1 MNMPP
6 IEVLCVGETLMDL
19 LPGAEGQHYLPRAG
33 GAPANVAA
41 ALASLGR
48 RAGLASA
55 VGADWLGDAIV
66 ETLGAR
72 GVDTTHVIRDP
83 RRATGV
89 AVVNPGGGSGPG
101 FLLYRSNSADA
112 QFELSPAG
120 AAAARQSRIVHV
132 SSLLDASLAGDRV
145 YRGALAAIDRAN
157 TLVSYDVNLR
167 ESAWNDQGQMISS
180 ALRMMEN
187 ADIVKVTEEELRK
200 LRFEVDP
207 ARAGDKIWLIT
218 DGGDAARLVTAR
230 FEVRCEVPSVT
241 VVDTTGAGDASLAA
255 LLDSILAV
263 PSLNGWALA
272 DAERTLEHVV
282 RVGSYL
288 VQQSG
293 AMCDLRA
300 LSA

>member
-19 LPGAEGQHYLPRAG
+19 LPGADAESYLPRAG

-66 ETLGAR
+66 ETLRGR

-89 AVVNPGGGSGPG
+89 AVVNPGGESGPG

-132 SSLLDASLAGDRV
+132 SSLLTATPAGDRV
-145 YRGALAAIDRAN
+145 YRGVLAAIDRA
-157 TLVSYDVNLR
+157 TTVVSYDVNLR
-167 ESAWNDQGQMISS
+167 ESAWDSHGEMVAS
-180 ALRMMEN
+180 ALRMIED
-187 ADIVKVTEEELRK
+187 ADIVKVTAEELRV
-200 LRFEVDP
+200 LRLDVDP

-230 FEVRCEVPSVT
+230 FEVRCEVPRVT

-263 PSLNGWALA
+263 PSLNDWALT

-288 VQQSG
+288 VQQPG